1 MSAELTETDIYD
13 LANDYVNNRVTRQE
27 LQENFTEKTVLL
39 IMNKADEIRKHQ
51 NAIKFGILKR
61 ALLEAEMKYKMQ
73 KRMLRFSQK
82 SFKKAEIDYNQ
93 VLLAAKFIA
102 RQQVAILKQQAWI
115 GVRSTDSPF
124 LKSLADREIQWG
136 GERIKVISQGTANWK
151 KVVEGLEKLDP
162 EIVRFF
168 EPVQK
173 EFAKAEFRRNAI
185 TRAVELHSRDVQ
197 KTKQAKNELQ
207 NKLDFWKLGLVA
219 EMMENVANSI

>member
-73 KRMLRFSQK
+73 KSTLRFSQK

-102 RQQVAILKQQAWI
+102 RQQVAILKQQA
-115 GVRSTDSPF
+115 
-124 LKSLADREIQWG
+124 
-136 GERIKVISQGTANWK
+136 
-151 KVVEGLEKLDP
+151 
-162 EIVRFF
+162 
-168 EPVQK
+168 
-173 EFAKAEFRRNAI
+173 
-185 TRAVELHSRDVQ
+185 
-197 KTKQAKNELQ
+197 
-207 NKLDFWKLGLVA
+207 
-219 EMMENVANSI
+219 